1 MSPARRIWRHV
12 RANTV
17 AYIALFVALGG
28 TSYAATQLPANS
40 VGARQIKNHSITPI
54 KLNPSD
60 IGASVRFWAVVNFVS
75 GTEQVTQSR
84 PHATVTAWDPTFDT
98 GIVSWSPPVP
108 QNCLPLATS
117 AGGFARAQLL
127 PRANGQA
134 VVQFG
139 TYSETDQHAPGLVY
153 IAVLCPQP

>member
-40 VGARQIKNHSITPI
+40 VGARQIKNHSITPS
-54 KLNPSD
+54 KLNPAD

-75 GTEQVTQSR
+75 GTEQVVESEPR
-84 PHATVTAWDPTFDT
+84 ATVASWDSIDDV
-98 GIVSWSPPVP
+98 GLLSWRRPIPR
-108 QNCLPLATS
+108 NCFPLATS
-117 AGGFARAQLL
+117 AGGFARVLL
-127 PRANGQA
+127 PPLAQSQSS
-134 VVQFG
+134 VQFAL
-139 TYSETDQHAPGLVY
+139 YSNTAQPSDGLVY
-153 IAVLCPQP
+153 IAVVCGVP

>member
-60 IGASVRFWAVVNFVS
+60 IGASVRFWAVINDVS

-84 PHATVTAWDPTFDT
+84 PQATLTSWDPTFDT
-98 GIVSWSPPVP
+98 GTVSWSPPVP
-108 QNCLPLATS
+108 QNCFPLAS
-117 AGGFARAQLL
+117 AAAGFARAELL
-127 PRANGQA
+127 PRAHGQA
-134 VVQFG
+134 VVLVG